1 MKPTVPF
8 EVMMSAKA
16 IKESGNEYRAYPL
29 QIALPDGRGAFRTLV
44 CADVIAD
51 WIVANCR
58 GLPDTTPKPG
68 LLGLGFTA
76 IHVDEIPEPRREPSV
91 QEAAAELLWKRGES

>member
-16 IKESGNEYRAYPL
+16 IKEAGDEYRAYPL
-29 QIALPDGRGAFRTLV
+29 QIAIPDGRGAFRTLV

-51 WIVANCR
+51 WIVANCD
-58 GLPDTTPKPG
+58 GLPEPERP
-68 LLGLGFTA
+68 LLPLTQ
-76 IHVDEIPEPRREPSV
+76 RREPSV
-91 QEAAAELLWKRGES
+91 QEAAAELLWKRGEP